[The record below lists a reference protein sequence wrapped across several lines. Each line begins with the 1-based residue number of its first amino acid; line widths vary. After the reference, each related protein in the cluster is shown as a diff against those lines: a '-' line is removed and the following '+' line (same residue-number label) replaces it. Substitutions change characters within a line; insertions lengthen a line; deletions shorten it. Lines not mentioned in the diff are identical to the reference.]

1 MRFPFA
7 FLGLLTQAPLQQPP
21 LQSKSAM
28 VQPVSGEFSFKEGAD
43 VFAPKDLVS
52 RGVVLRP

>member
-7 FLGLLTQAPLQQPP
+7 FLGLLTQAPLQQP
-21 LQSKSAM
+21 LQPKSAM

-52 RGVVLRP
+52 RGVVLRK